1 MVWLLYFNQTIL
13 KQNNMPDLCET
24 YLTIEGLNYEV
35 ENVIEFLSNP
45 AFNNNPYSSML
56 YNSISDETSL
66 ISNVKNMFIIH
77 QGAPV
82 FGTNKWGDKVSK
94 ACIYFTKTSG
104 PPINDFLKLS
114 EKFKNVGFLLD
125 FESTWELY
133 FGKIYFLNGECYY
146 ASYKT
151 NFHDIEGFDIKLNL
165 NGDWEYLTMD
175 YSMGALVPI
184 ERLQPL
190 SNSFIKANP
199 EDIQIL
205 LKYLPSY
212 MEKYDGLDPDEFLI
226 DDYIPKFYI
235 NQK

>member
-56 YNSISDETSL
+56 YNSISDEPSL

-212 MEKYDGLDPDEFLI
+212 MEKYDGLDPDEFLL

>member
-1 MVWLLYFNQTIL
+1 
-13 KQNNMPDLCET
+13 MPDLCET

-212 MEKYDGLDPDEFLI
+212 MEKYDGLDPDEFLL

>member
-1 MVWLLYFNQTIL
+1 
-13 KQNNMPDLCET
+13 MPDLCET

-184 ERLQPL
+184 ETLQPL

-212 MEKYDGLDPDEFLI
+212 MEKYDGLDPDEFLL

>member
-1 MVWLLYFNQTIL
+1 
-13 KQNNMPDLCET
+13 MPDLCET

-133 FGKIYFLNGECYY
+133 FGKVYFLNGECYY

-212 MEKYDGLDPDEFLI
+212 MEKYDGLDPDEFLL

>member
-1 MVWLLYFNQTIL
+1 
-13 KQNNMPDLCET
+13 MPDLCET